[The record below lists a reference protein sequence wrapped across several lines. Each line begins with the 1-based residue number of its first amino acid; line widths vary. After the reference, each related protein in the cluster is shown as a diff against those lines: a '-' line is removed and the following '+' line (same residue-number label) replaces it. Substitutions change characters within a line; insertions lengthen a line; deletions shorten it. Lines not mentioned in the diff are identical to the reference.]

1 MKKFDE
7 FNITVATSYLAGD
20 KIKID
25 KTLNREITIEAFKIG
40 PSKFEGK
47 GPCLHLQFQ
56 MNGNQYVCFGSFSR
70 LIEQIKQVPDDGFPF
85 TTTVVKENNVLK
97 FT

>member
-7 FNITVATSYLAGD
+7 FNIKVITQYLAGD

-25 KTLNREITIEAFKIG
+25 KTLNREITVEAFKIE

-47 GPCLHLQFQ
+47 GPCLHLQF
-56 MNGNQYVCFGSFSR
+56 MMSDNQYVSFGSFSR
-70 LIEQIKQVPDDGFPF
+70 LIEQIKQVPSDGFPF
-85 TTTVVKENNVLK
+85 TTTIIKENNILK